1 MNLVTP
7 VMSQWFLLC
16 SVMCLCAV
24 LQSTV
29 IANLALAA
37 KLGAPPYVRGV
48 APFSEAAA
56 LRFTP
61 STPPSH
67 PLCCQ
72 SRWPASAQAG
82 VALASAFVSL
92 MFFPH

>member
-16 SVMCLCAV
+16 SVMCVCAA

-37 KLGAPPYVRGV
+37 KLGAPPYVRGA